1 LYFLFI
7 SCVHRV
13 RNKAEKGRN
22 VPDGGGDSGD
32 SVLLGNLGLIDG
44 DFREFTWLLVE
55 FDRLGADGQCRV
67 NIGRKG
73 TYTTESISTSPPKYR
88 DKSQKWV
95 PCSMTGPI
103 SIDLFHHAGLA
114 IAS

>member
-1 LYFLFI
+1 MLQ
-7 SCVHRV
+7 CD
-13 RNKAEKGRN
+13 E
-22 VPDGGGDSGD
+22 GGDVMMEGMFRRGD
-32 SVLLGNLGLIDG
+32 VI
-44 DFREFTWLLVE
+44 EY
-55 FDRLGADGQCRV
+55 
-67 NIGRKG
+67 G